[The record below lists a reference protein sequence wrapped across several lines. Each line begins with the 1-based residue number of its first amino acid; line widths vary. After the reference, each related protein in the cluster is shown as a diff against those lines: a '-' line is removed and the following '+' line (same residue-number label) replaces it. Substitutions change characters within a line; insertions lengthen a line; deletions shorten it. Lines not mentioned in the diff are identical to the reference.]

1 MINIR
6 KRGNVYQYAFEAAK
20 VDGKRRQ
27 ITKSGFKTKAEAEKA
42 GIKAYNEYN
51 NTGHSFTPQT
61 MSYNDYLDYWM
72 KEHCEVNLKYH
83 TIEAYKNIIKN
94 HVKPRLGHYRLCQIT
109 TATLQEFVNNTYVEY
124 SFSKNF

>member
-6 KRGNVYQYAFEAAK
+6 KRGNSYQYAFEAAK

-61 MSYNDYLDYWM
+61 MSYSDYLDYWL

-83 TIEAYKNIIKN
+83 TIAVSYT
-94 HVKPRLGHYRLCQIT
+94 HL
-109 TATLQEFVNNTYVEY
+109 TLPT
-124 SFSKNF
+124 KA